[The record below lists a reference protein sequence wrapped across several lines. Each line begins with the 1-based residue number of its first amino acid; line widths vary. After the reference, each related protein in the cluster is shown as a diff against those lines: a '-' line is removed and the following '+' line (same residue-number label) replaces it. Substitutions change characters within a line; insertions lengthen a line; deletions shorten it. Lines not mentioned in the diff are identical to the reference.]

1 MGISRRTV
9 LGFIAGN
16 AKATEKVYG
25 EYKNLMFFVI
35 ASYVPS
41 KEDCDGI
48 LSESFLKAMEHRSDL
63 KDPGKL
69 KPFLTSIAKKTVLA
83 GHSLIIKEL
92 QRKISSIVWYT
103 CLITINKINFI

>member
-1 MGISRRTV
+1 MGISRRTA

-16 AKATEKVYG
+16 EEATERVYG

-41 KEDCDGI
+41 KDDCDDI
-48 LSESFLKAMEHRSDL
+48 LSESFLKAMEHRGEL

-69 KPFLTSIAKKTVLA
+69 KNRF
-83 GHSLIIKEL
+83 SLIEFIFAFVCFL
-92 QRKISSIVWYT
+92 AL
-103 CLITINKINFI
+103 CLLRRLEKNNRP